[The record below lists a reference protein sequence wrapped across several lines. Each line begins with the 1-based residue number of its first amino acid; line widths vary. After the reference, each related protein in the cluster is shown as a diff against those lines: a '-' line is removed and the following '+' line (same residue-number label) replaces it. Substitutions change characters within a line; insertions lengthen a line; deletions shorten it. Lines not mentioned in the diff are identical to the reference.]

1 MPRPFATTT
10 AEQVIATVEAVVVN
24 NKRTTA
30 AFAADFSDNLPNVAQ
45 ATAALEMAQDLGLV
59 QKDGPGWVSGS
70 PLSRFLSTSSQ
81 PQKAAVMRIVL
92 ESYDVF
98 TLFRQQ
104 LVATGDATRA
114 ARHTR
119 GIFDLDTHHEQIK
132 DTLVGLGTYA
142 QALKTGGG
150 GQYAAADQPFADAL
164 VALAK
169 ACGDVAAAEARIRI
183 HLGQEAADRVSK
195 NEVID
200 PLANALIRA
209 AIPDGR
215 GAVVEAANA
224 VESFITVA
232 AAAANI
238 PLGGASGINS
248 KLQPFVTSR
257 ALPKKIASVGHYL
270 GHVRN
275 AADHGVDQEVMAP
288 WTIRDTTGV
297 EYVFVA
303 CSFIRAAVR
312 RLTGQQPEI

>member
-59 QKDGPGWVSGS
+59 QKDGQAWINGS
-70 PLSRFLSTSSQ
+70 PLSRFLSTSAQ

-92 ESYDVF
+92 ESYDAF
-98 TLFRQQ
+98 SLFRQQ

-114 ARHTR
+114 ARQTR
-119 GIFDLDTHHEQIK
+119 KVLDLDAHHEQIK

-142 QALKTGGG
+142 QALKTSGG
-150 GQYAAADQPFADAL
+150 GQYAATDQPFADAL
-164 VALAK
+164 AVLAK
-169 ACGDVAAAEARIRI
+169 ACADVAAAEARIREN
-183 HLGQEAADRVSK
+183 LGQDAADTVSK

-209 AIPDGR
+209 ATPDAR
-215 GAVVEAANA
+215 GAVLEAGNA

-232 AAAANI
+232 AVGANI
-238 PLGGASGINS
+238 ALGGATGINS
-248 KLQPFVTSR
+248 KLQPFVTGQ
-257 ALPKKIASVGHYL
+257 ALPKKIVNVGYYL

-275 AADHGVDQEVMAP
+275 AADHGVDQEVNAP

-303 CSFIRAAVR
+303 CSFIRATVR
-312 RLTGQQPEI
+312 RLAGGSPEI